1 MRGHGFDHVG
11 HREDPRFEKSL
22 VAANP
27 QRISALAL
35 SLVMLEDDLGDGVPT
50 APSPDHGREGTGRMV
65 STCPSGRARMAALG
79 EWGMQKTDAK
89 AQPGEGRAHGSL
101 EERFA
106 QLFEAMSDPAYLV
119 HTESGRVLACNAAAV
134 RQTGYSRRELIGM
147 NIGADFKPADDK
159 FDASSVAARLAAGGS
174 ARFAH
179 RKRRKDGSAYWDE
192 VLVVPFQP
200 VPERVHISINHDI
213 TDRVE
218 KERALAES
226 EIRYRNIFE
235 STTDAIFVFDL
246 NGTIVEANPNAC
258 RMYGYA
264 DGELVGLPARAIIR
278 PDYYHG
284 FANFRDGIEKNGRFL
299 ARSVNLRKDAT
310 PMDVEVHGGPFVFRG
325 APHLLAVVR
334 DVREQMKVERQ
345 LQETGLKLER
355 LHEAANR
362 LETCRNEEEVYRATV
377 GAAEEILRFGLCS
390 LDIVEGD
397 RLMVKAT
404 SAGLAPEA
412 SVAASLSEENL
423 ATTTLRTRR
432 TTMFGRPEEVPA
444 ARPTKTGFQSGIS
457 APIGN
462 VGVFQVASEEENA
475 FTAEDVRLLDLL
487 LGHTAQAI
495 ARIRLEEE
503 LVTQANRDP
512 LTGVYNR
519 RYFNQVIE
527 QELARSKRYAHPI
540 GFLMVDVNRFKEI
553 NDQFGHQTGDRVLQA
568 VASLLNSALRECDL
582 VVRYGGDE
590 FLVVLLETNG
600 ESSLVKDRILD
611 AVKAREGTT
620 ELVPFPVTLSIGSA
634 HWNPESDQTVESVL
648 SEADARMYAAKRE
661 SGEAKRG

>member
-1 MRGHGFDHVG
+1 MR
-11 HREDPRFEKSL
+11 K
-22 VAANP
+22 
-27 QRISALAL
+27 
-35 SLVMLEDDLGDGVPT
+35 
-50 APSPDHGREGTGRMV
+50 
-65 STCPSGRARMAALG
+65 
-79 EWGMQKTDAK
+79 KDAK
-89 AQPGEGRAHGSL
+89 TPPGEGRVQGSL

-106 QLFEAMSDPAYLV
+106 QLFEAMSDPVYLV
-119 HTESGRVLACNAAAV
+119 HTESGRVVACNAAAV
-134 RQTGYSRRELIGM
+134 RQTGYSRRELVGK
-147 NIGADFKPADDK
+147 NIATDMLSPGDNSDT
-159 FDASSVAARLAAGGS
+159 AAAEVRLALGES
-174 ARFAH
+174 ARFVE
-179 RKRRKDGSAYWDE
+179 RKRRKDGTVYTE
-192 VLVVPFQP
+192 EIVVIPFGREPQGL
-200 VPERVHISINHDI
+200 HISVNHDI
-213 TDRVE
+213 SDGFE

-226 EIRYRNIFE
+226 EVRYRSIFE

-246 NGTIVEANPNAC
+246 EGTIVEANPNAC
-258 RMYGYA
+258 RMYGYGV
-264 DGELVGLPARAIIR
+264 GELVGLPAKAIIH

-284 FANFRDGIEKNGRFL
+284 FTNFRAGIEEKGRFL
-299 ARSVNLRKDAT
+299 ARSVNLRKDGT

-334 DVREQMKVERQ
+334 DVREQMKAERR
-345 LQETGLKLER
+345 LQKTGLKLER
-355 LHEAANR
+355 LHEAASR

-377 GAAEEILRFGLCS
+377 GAAEEILQFGLCS
-390 LDIVEGD
+390 LDMVEGD
-397 RLMVKAT
+397 RLIVKAT

-423 ATTTLRTRR
+423 ATTTLHTRR
-432 TTMFGRPEEVPA
+432 TIVFGRPEEVPT
-444 ARPTKTGFQSGIS
+444 ARPTRTGFQSGIS

-475 FTAEDVRLLDLL
+475 FTAEDVRLLELL

-503 LVTQANRDP
+503 LVTLANRDP

-553 NDQFGHQTGDRVLQA
+553 NDRFGHQTGDRVLQA
-568 VASLLNSALRECDL
+568 VASLLKSALRECDL

-590 FLVVLLETNG
+590 FLAVLLETNG
-600 ESSLVKDRILD
+600 ESSLVKDRIL
-611 AVKAREGTT
+611 AAAKAREGTT
-620 ELVPFPVTLSIGSA
+620 ELVPFPVTLSIGCA
-634 HWNPESDQTVESVL
+634 HWDPESEQTVESVL

-661 SGEAKRG
+661 SSEAERG

>member
-1 MRGHGFDHVG
+1 M
-11 HREDPRFEKSL
+11 P
-22 VAANP
+22 
-27 QRISALAL
+27 
-35 SLVMLEDDLGDGVPT
+35 
-50 APSPDHGREGTGRMV
+50 
-65 STCPSGRARMAALG
+65 CGRARIAELG
-79 EWGMQKTDAK
+79 AWGMRKKDAK
-89 AQPGEGRAHGSL
+89 TPPGKGRAQGSL

-134 RQTGYSRRELIGM
+134 RQTGYSRRELVGK
-147 NIGADFKPADDK
+147 NIGADFKPAGDE
-159 FDASSVAARLAAGGS
+159 FDASPVAARLAAGGS

-179 RKRRKDGSAYWDE
+179 RKKRKDGSTYWDE
-192 VLVVPFQP
+192 VLVVPFQT

-226 EIRYRNIFE
+226 EIRYRDIFE

-246 NGTIVEANPNAC
+246 HGTIVEANPNAC

-264 DGELVGLPARAIIR
+264 DGGLVGLPARAIIH

-284 FANFRDGIEKNGRFL
+284 FANFRDGIEKKGRFL
-299 ARSVNLRKDAT
+299 ARSVNLRKDGT

-334 DVREQMKVERQ
+334 DVREQMKVERR

-362 LETCRNEEEVYRATV
+362 LETCRSEEEVYRATV
-377 GAAEEILRFGLCS
+377 SAAEEILRFGLCS
-390 LDIVEGD
+390 LDIVEGE
-397 RLMVKAT
+397 RLLVKAT

-432 TTMFGRPEEVPA
+432 TTVFGRPEEVPT

-620 ELVPFPVTLSIGSA
+620 ELVPFPVTLSIGCA

-648 SEADARMYAAKRE
+648 SKADARMYAAKRE